1 MGKRVVK
8 LKKGEE
14 LFREGDPSDAMFIIQ
29 KGRLAI
35 TKNKGK
41 SSITL
46 AELKQGDLLGE
57 MAFFDKSPRSAGA
70 KAASNDTEVIELPF
84 SALNQQYQ
92 NLPEW
97 VKAIMKAVNGHLRR
111 ANIKIRTLERTKEEE
126 KEVFPSHT
134 ITALCYILAFVTKS
148 FGEPIEGEGNE
159 GHLQVPAGKLRN
171 VTIQV
176 FKQATHKMQT
186 LIEVLCDQGYMTQE
200 NLGEGKQR
208 LIVTDLEWLLKFCD
222 FYNNQLFSEQAKKY
236 DVSEAQLKTLKVV
249 EFYGKKEE
257 KNGKGFVKL
266 NITDVSNISMKEMG
280 QRMSL
285 ADAKNLADIGLLG
298 DYSSDGEADYI
309 EFDVDYISEIVPY
322 WDLVYTLKAFQTD

>member
-1 MGKRVVK
+1 MGKRIVK

-14 LFREGDPSDAMFIIQ
+14 LFKEGDPSDAMFIIQ

-35 TKNKGK
+35 TKNKGN

-70 KAASNDTEVIELPF
+70 KAAINDTEVIELPF

-134 ITALCYILAFVTKS
+134 ITSLCYILAFVAKT
-148 FGEPIEGEGNE
+148 FGEPIEGQEGA
-159 GHLQVPAGKLRN
+159 LQIPGGKLRN
-171 VTIQV
+171 ITIQV
-176 FKQATHKMQT
+176 FQQATHKMQT
-186 LIEVLCDQGYMTQE
+186 LIEVLVDLGYLVQE

-208 LIVTDLEWLLKFCD
+208 IIINDLEWLVKFCE

-236 DVSEAQLKTLKVV
+236 NVTEHQLKTLRVIK
-249 EFYGKKEE
+249 FYGEKEE
-257 KNGKGFVKL
+257 KNTKGFIKL
-266 NITDVSNISMKEMG
+266 NLTDISNVSMKEMG

-285 ADAKNLADIGLLG
+285 AEAKNLADSGLLG
-298 DYSSDGEADYI
+298 DYSSDGEADYV
-309 EFDVDYISEIVPY
+309 EFDIDYIAEIVPY
-322 WDLVYTLKAFQTD
+322 WDLVYTLKAFQSD